1 MIAAVVRLRGDVD
14 PRYPEGQGF
23 ASSPCIDE
31 DMRVDIPLSS
41 PDITAA
47 DREAVLAVLR
57 TRHLALGPRL
67 REFEE
72 RMAAYHGRRHAIAVS
87 SGTSGLHL
95 AVLALGLAPGD
106 EVVTTPFSFVA
117 SANCILYAGA
127 VPRFADIDART
138 WNLDPGGLAPVL
150 TSRTRGILPVHVF
163 GVPCDLV
170 RMRRF
175 AREHGLWI
183 IEDACEAIGA
193 RNDDEVVG
201 RLGDISV
208 LAFYPNKQITTG
220 EGGIVLTDNDRLA
233 ELCRSLRNQGRGEGG
248 GWLEHA
254 RLGYNYRM
262 SDIAAALGSSQLA
275 RLDEILARRAEVA
288 RQYLR
293 RLDGCEWLR
302 FQQVPDGCTQSWFV
316 FVVALAGSLERE
328 DRDAVLEGL
337 RARGIGC
344 SNYFPPIHLQPYMRE
359 RFGFAPG
366 AFPVCERL
374 AERTIA
380 LPFHTN
386 LSVEEVDFVCRNLLE
401 LLAERARATAERSG
415 SALSAGA
422 GGSRFP
428 AP

>member
-1 MIAAVVRLRGDVD
+1 M
-14 PRYPEGQGF
+14 
-23 ASSPCIDE
+23 
-31 DMRVDIPLSS
+31 DIPLSS

-47 DREAVLAVLR
+47 DREAVLAVLG

-127 VPRFADIDART
+127 RPRFADIDAQT
-138 WNLDPGGLAPVL
+138 WNLDAGGLAPVL

-163 GVPCDLV
+163 GVPCDLT

-183 IEDACEAIGA
+183 VEDACEAIGA
-193 RNDDEVVG
+193 RSGNEAVG
-201 RLGDISV
+201 RLGDLSV

-220 EGGIVLTDNDRLA
+220 EGGVVLTDDDRLA
-233 ELCRSLRNQGRGEGG
+233 ELCRSLRNQGRGENG
-248 GWLEHA
+248 GWLEHT

-262 SDIAAALGSSQLA
+262 SDIAAALGSAQLA
-275 RLDEILARRAEVA
+275 RVSDILARREEVA

-293 RLDGCEWLR
+293 RLDGCAWLR
-302 FQQVPDGCTQSWFV
+302 FQQVPEDCTQSWFV
-316 FVVALAGSLERE
+316 FVVALQEPLERA
-328 DRDAVLEGL
+328 DRDAVLAGL
-337 RARGIGC
+337 QARGIGC

-359 RFGFAPG
+359 RFGYSQG

-386 LSVEEVDFVCRNLLE
+386 LRTEEVEFVCRNLLE
-401 LLAERARATAERSG
+401 LLAERAQAAADRNG
-415 SALSAGA
+415 STLSAGA
-422 GGSRFP
+422 AESRSP